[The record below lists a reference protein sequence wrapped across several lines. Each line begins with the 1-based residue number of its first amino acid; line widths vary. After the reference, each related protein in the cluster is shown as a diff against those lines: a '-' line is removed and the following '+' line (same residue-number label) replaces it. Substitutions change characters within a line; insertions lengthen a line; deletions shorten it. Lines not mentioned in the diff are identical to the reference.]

1 MKHILFISN
10 KNRQIAYMK
19 RMAGHEALAGRI
31 TVSARRYT
39 GDPVFDEEW
48 TEALASADIV
58 LVTHMGTGLDTRFMQ
73 KMAKWLQKH
82 HHRYLM
88 LVEEKSMDGL
98 LEGITLEEAH
108 QVSLY
113 LAHSGEENYVNL
125 MNYLAALD
133 GDGDPGKVTPPKS
146 HPWCG
151 IVGRRGEVYASCEEY
166 EKEYRFDKE
175 EPCLGKVGVLFY
187 RDEWIAN
194 ELHYPFALFD
204 TLRRNHLE
212 PVLFFSPYMRN
223 EERNQ
228 PSLKDSLD
236 QLFGKDQLPLDA
248 LIDTCKFSFLSMK
261 AMTLETLKS
270 YDVPVFQAYVMYQ
283 SGEEWE
289 SSIEGLTPVEVS
301 LSVGLPEMDGS
312 LHGGVIASQETID
325 EESVYLPIEER
336 VEAVVSRVRN
346 WVLLRKKPN
355 KDKRVAIIFHN
366 YPPSNSNV
374 GSAVGLDSPE
384 SVRLLLEAMKDEGY
398 AVDHVP
404 DDSQNLME
412 EVLAHAT
419 NDRKFL
425 TAAAARLAEGHLE
438 VDAYKEFF
446 SSLTEK
452 AKKHIVEDWGE
463 PIGDVFVYDNELLIP
478 GFSNGNVWIGVQ
490 PPRGFSDDPNKLY
503 HDPVSAPTHHYEGFY
518 HWLREVWKADAVIHV
533 GTHGN
538 LEWLPGKG
546 TGLSASCYPEMAIQ
560 DLPNIY
566 PYWTTIVGEGI
577 QAKRRG
583 AACLVGHLTPPMD
596 QSGLYDAYEELESL
610 LDEYADYK
618 QQKDEAKAEKAG
630 ELIIEKA
637 KETHLYD
644 EISCEGLD
652 DLAGKLHELLTD
664 MKYMQMR
671 SGLHILGKSP
681 EGEPLLNFLSGL
693 VRTEN
698 GSVPSLPQVL
708 ASMRGYDLNELFE
721 HSGEYTKEGR
731 LKAKIINEIMESAK
745 GVLNYAASKDFQM
758 DALGMDELISKVPL
772 ISKEGAEKLVP
783 VLEAVCG
790 EYVPNLKKTS
800 QEITSVMRGLEGQYI
815 EPGPGGAPTGGRA
828 DVLPTGRNFY
838 GIDERMLPTKTAYEV
853 GRTLADQVIE
863 AFIKEEGRYP
873 EQIGI
878 VLWAGSNT
886 RSHGQCAGQFL
897 NLLGVRPVWQG
908 GSGRI
913 VGLEAIPLSELKRPR
928 IDVTGRISG
937 LIRDMMPSVIRWL
950 DKAVLLVSS
959 LDESPEENFIKKHVA
974 EDAALFEEDGD
985 TPEDAYVK
993 ARWRIFGDPAGAY
1006 GAGVG
1011 AVLEAKNW
1019 ESIDDLADVYV
1030 TWGGYSYSTDR
1041 PVTHDAKVFK
1051 RRLATMEVT
1060 VKNEDNREVSMLSSD
1075 DYNAYHGGM
1084 IAAVRS
1090 LSGKKPMSFVG
1101 DSSDS
1106 SRVVTRDLQTE
1117 IKRIFRSEA
1126 ANPKYI
1132 EGMMKHGYKGAADMA
1147 NYVAHSY
1154 QWDATSD
1161 VIDDWMYE
1169 ELANKYAL
1177 DAKVQEWMRK
1187 VNPWALQRISETLLE
1202 AQQRGLWNASEDMKK
1217 ELQKI
1222 YLSIE
1227 GTLEEDADD

>member
-1 MKHILFISN
+1 M
-10 KNRQIAYMK
+10 
-19 RMAGHEALAGRI
+19 
-31 TVSARRYT
+31 
-39 GDPVFDEEW
+39 
-48 TEALASADIV
+48 
-58 LVTHMGTGLDTRFMQ
+58 
-73 KMAKWLQKH
+73 
-82 HHRYLM
+82 
-88 LVEEKSMDGL
+88 
-98 LEGITLEEAH
+98 
-108 QVSLY
+108 
-113 LAHSGEENYVNL
+113 
-125 MNYLAALD
+125 
-133 GDGDPGKVTPPKS
+133 
-146 HPWCG
+146 
-151 IVGRRGEVYASCEEY
+151 
-166 EKEYRFDKE
+166 
-175 EPCLGKVGVLFY
+175 
-187 RDEWIAN
+187 
-194 ELHYPFALFD
+194 
-204 TLRRNHLE
+204 
-212 PVLFFSPYMRN
+212 
-223 EERNQ
+223 
-228 PSLKDSLD
+228 
-236 QLFGKDQLPLDA
+236 
-248 LIDTCKFSFLSMK
+248 
-261 AMTLETLKS
+261 
-270 YDVPVFQAYVMYQ
+270 
-283 SGEEWE
+283 
-289 SSIEGLTPVEVS
+289 
-301 LSVGLPEMDGS
+301 
-312 LHGGVIASQETID
+312 
-325 EESVYLPIEER
+325 
-336 VEAVVSRVRN
+336 
-346 WVLLRKKPN
+346 
-355 KDKRVAIIFHN
+355 
-366 YPPSNSNV
+366 
-374 GSAVGLDSPE
+374 
-384 SVRLLLEAMKDEGY
+384 
-398 AVDHVP
+398 
-404 DDSQNLME
+404 
-412 EVLAHAT
+412 
-419 NDRKFL
+419 
-425 TAAAARLAEGHLE
+425 
-438 VDAYKEFF
+438 
-446 SSLTEK
+446 
-452 AKKHIVEDWGE
+452 
-463 PIGDVFVYDNELLIP
+463 YDNELLIP

-731 LKAKIINEIMESAK
+731 LKAKIIDEIMESAK

-758 DALGMDELISKVPL
+758 DALDMDELISKVPL

-1075 DYNAYHGGM
+1075 DYNAYHG
-1084 IAAVRS
+1084 V
-1090 LSGKKPMSFVG
+1090 
-1101 DSSDS
+1101 
-1106 SRVVTRDLQTE
+1106 
-1117 IKRIFRSEA
+1117 
-1126 ANPKYI
+1126 
-1132 EGMMKHGYKGAADMA
+1132 
-1147 NYVAHSY
+1147 
-1154 QWDATSD
+1154 
-1161 VIDDWMYE
+1161 
-1169 ELANKYAL
+1169 
-1177 DAKVQEWMRK
+1177 
-1187 VNPWALQRISETLLE
+1187 
-1202 AQQRGLWNASEDMKK
+1202 
-1217 ELQKI
+1217 
-1222 YLSIE
+1222 
-1227 GTLEEDADD
+1227 